1 MEDDKE
7 EEVACLITT
16 QSARLSRAK
25 DNRRSRGVKVRFSR
39 PWRDCNYAQEGD
51 SRSCSATFGNTSLR
65 FCPDYVSYRERLTDF
80 ENSDGIESRCVSE
93 QIFKKVKFIM

>member
-80 ENSDGIESRCVSE
+80 ENSDGIEWRCVSE
-93 QIFKKVKFIM
+93 QIFKKVKFII

>member
-51 SRSCSATFGNTSLR
+51 LFRHFRKHVVTFLPGLR
-65 FCPDYVSYRERLTDF
+65 FLSRAADRFRE
-80 ENSDGIESRCVSE
+80 
-93 QIFKKVKFIM
+93 